1 MREKMALDER
11 RSRRG
16 RLSNIRGNV
25 HQAKRR
31 LDRAL
36 VVAKKAGKI
45 WEWRIDNILDD
56 LRKLLSNLEKEENK
70 LID

>member
-1 MREKMALDER
+1 MREIM
-11 RSRRG
+11 
-16 RLSNIRGNV
+16 
-25 HQAKRR
+25 QAKRR